1 MGGPQG
7 RGSSRGLGLYR
18 YRDTSKND
26 WRTKV
31 HVSKNKIRETILV
44 PTICMPRTRMNLQR
58 RTYGDCDELG
68 QKKRVARQREY
79 EEM

>member
-1 MGGPQG
+1 
-7 RGSSRGLGLYR
+7 
-18 YRDTSKND
+18 
-26 WRTKV
+26 
-31 HVSKNKIRETILV
+31 
-44 PTICMPRTRMNLQR
+44 MNLQR